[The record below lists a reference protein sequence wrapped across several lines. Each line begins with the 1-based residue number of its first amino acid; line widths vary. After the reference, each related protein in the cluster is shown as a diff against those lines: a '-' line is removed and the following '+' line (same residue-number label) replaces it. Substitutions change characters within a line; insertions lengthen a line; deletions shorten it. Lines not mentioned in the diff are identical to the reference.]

1 MLSLFI
7 ATACQAHNDKILN
20 NNKVILEEVSL
31 NNDNKQPLELEKDCH
46 FQEKIVG
53 DDYFYRAPCG
63 GWWVIYSH
71 HTHKGSI
78 EDPGIMLFY
87 ISLAQADN
95 KWHKKPLEVDWLA
108 LFSTKQEAEKLICQE
123 ITHPS
128 AKVERILISK
138 LELNCVKQ

>member
-1 MLSLFI
+1 
-7 ATACQAHNDKILN
+7 
-20 NNKVILEEVSL
+20 
-31 NNDNKQPLELEKDCH
+31 
-46 FQEKIVG
+46 
-53 DDYFYRAPCG
+53 
-63 GWWVIYSH
+63 
-71 HTHKGSI
+71 
-78 EDPGIMLFY
+78 MLFY